1 MHIGTGILEPNFD
14 AMMPGIFLALPK
26 LCLLVSLT
34 AVNGFGSW
42 CQAGIGSCVGQRHM
56 FRKRDMSGDIK
67 GGKFDGT
74 IRFADWDGDGDL
86 DLLVVERY
94 NVTHPKIRIF
104 ELLDTGEL
112 VEMTIKYDHIPL
124 VTSYGPSGL
133 QFFDWNNDGDVD
145 LAVSTSVKTW
155 LFTCNSHGVM

>member
-1 MHIGTGILEPNFD
+1 MLFSIYVYPWAPVDTYSWPNQEGIQYYERIFGGALQQRTGEDNPFRHIKT
-14 AMMPGIFLALPK
+14 K
-26 LCLLVSLT
+26 
-34 AVNGFGSW
+34 
-42 CQAGIGSCVGQRHM
+42 
-56 FRKRDMSGDIK
+56 GD
-67 GGKFDGT
+67 FCSDLS
-74 IRFADWDGDGDL
+74 FADWDGDGDL